1 MIKIIDLTV
10 FAHQKRVRLVCGAF
24 AEQTVLKASLNLLSS
39 ITNGT
44 SSATSMVVKD

>member
-24 AEQTVLKASLNLLSS
+24 AEQTVLKASLNLLSV
-39 ITNGT
+39 TNGT
-44 SSATSMVVKD
+44 SSATGMVVKD